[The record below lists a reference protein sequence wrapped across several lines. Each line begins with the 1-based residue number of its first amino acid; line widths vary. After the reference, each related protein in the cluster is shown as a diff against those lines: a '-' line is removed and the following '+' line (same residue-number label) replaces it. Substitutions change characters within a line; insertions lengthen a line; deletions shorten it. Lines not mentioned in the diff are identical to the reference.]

1 MEGHNVLSCVL
12 LWADLRGSLKFG
24 DSRGGFRVISAGTG
38 SLVRLPG
45 LTIDRPNVYPF
56 GTPYNKMWEDLYM
69 QDAVACVPRFSY
81 PSDSILLTSNCRYE
95 RNGLL
100 QMLDRNRN
108 IKTAPERWQETRTV
122 ADIVITC
129 EERCYDAVCD
139 GAWVSYSLRAL
150 LKLLIDLLARGTE
163 LNRAVHV
170 INVEIK
176 DNHEEALIA
185 GQAIL
190 DLAKAVRAD

>member
-1 MEGHNVLSCVL
+1 
-12 LWADLRGSLKFG
+12 
-24 DSRGGFRVISAGTG
+24 
-38 SLVRLPG
+38 
-45 LTIDRPNVYPF
+45 
-56 GTPYNKMWEDLYM
+56 
-69 QDAVACVPRFSY
+69 
-81 PSDSILLTSNCRYE
+81 
-95 RNGLL
+95 
-100 QMLDRNRN
+100 MLDRNRS

-139 GAWVSYSLRAL
+139 GVWVECPLRAL
-150 LKLLIDLLARGTE
+150 LKLLTDLLARGAE

-190 DLAKAVRAD
+190 DLAKAVRTIGLKPSKCTHWVDRSKLRTTGTMKWRPLSKHSKTFTRTLFFTP